1 MKVMSAPRSSASG
14 ARSEPSVAKVRGE
27 LHLLWWPAILMRS
40 ALPALSHEA
49 SERASLT
56 SLGPRCLNASEVK
69 NKEALSPLCIRRGG
83 GSSLDSISILLA
95 LCYSVHICAGG
106 EREGG
111 TPGLPQI

>member
-1 MKVMSAPRSSASG
+1 MKVVSTPRSSASG

-40 ALPALSHEA
+40 ALPALNHEA

-69 NKEALSPLCIRRGG
+69 NKEALSPLCIRQGRA
-83 GSSLDSISILLA
+83 SSLYSISNLVGIVLLGA
-95 LCYSVHICAGG
+95 HMRGRGAGLG
-106 EREGG
+106 IVGNSD
-111 TPGLPQI
+111 